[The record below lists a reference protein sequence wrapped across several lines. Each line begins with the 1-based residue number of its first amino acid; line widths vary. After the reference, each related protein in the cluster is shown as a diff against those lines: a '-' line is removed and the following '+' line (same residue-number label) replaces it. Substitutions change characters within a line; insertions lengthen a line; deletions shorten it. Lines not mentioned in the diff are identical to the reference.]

1 MPTVLIVDDSPTELH
16 VMTEML
22 SRHGFETLT
31 AEDGDAARV
40 QAELHSPDVILMDVV
55 MPGTNG
61 FQATREISR
70 NPQTAEIPIII
81 ISSKDQETDRIWGM
95 RQGATEYMIKPVNE
109 KELIDKIRSVVAD

>member
-1 MPTVLIVDDSPTELH
+1 MATVLIVDDSPTELH
-16 VMTEML
+16 VMQEML
-22 SRHGFETLT
+22 ARNGFETLT
-31 AEDGDAARV
+31 AEDGDDARV
-40 QAELHSPDVILMDVV
+40 QAERHSPDVILMDVV

-95 RQGATEYMIKPVNE
+95 RQGATEYMTKPVKE
-109 KELIDKIRSVVAD
+109 KELVQKIRSVVAG